1 MTEKFTTEEK
11 VSLLFKKNFGKPS
24 TRSDIQFF
32 QEPDFSS
39 YSKVFTS
46 QIWKD
51 SASIPATV
59 PSALENATTDDN
71 GNNITGSIIGKSS
84 GVIRR
89 FEKVLL
95 EHVSGSNN
103 QAYTAYDGSGNVLLK
118 NTIPFN
124 FDASGSYLYTLYD
137 NSMNVINFGD
147 GEWVLDI
154 ESGILTFYH
163 ISDLPGVNSSNP
175 PYISFYRYDGTFG
188 IGSSSSSD
196 SLSSNNTI
204 QITSTNG
211 IINILSQSSLSNAIT
226 INSSQGGFEIVGN
239 TNSDIT
245 TNSGDLTITATDGI
259 LNLTSGNSSNQA
271 IIINASNVAGGID
284 IDAGTTGVDITST
297 GSIKLNSAAASNYTV
312 TGDNLSLETITSGNV
327 LLDSAADVQI
337 QSTAN
342 TIINNSSNTSNFQVK
357 TSGDANAFYIN
368 GTTDNI
374 GIGTNAPDSDRKLHV
389 SGNVRI
395 EGDLLVNGNYSQID
409 TNTSTTEQWRVTN
422 DGTGP
427 AVIVKQSGEQPI
439 AQFIDSNVNTSV
451 NSAGTAT
458 TSGSST
464 TLTLSSQTD
473 FDNLQLE
480 SQLIIDSNTVYI
492 VSKASSTPPYN
503 ITLDRNIN
511 ISSATAFTYKLPFNA
526 LYIENSGNVGIGTND
541 PKTEFQVEGTKA
553 IRIPVGTTAQRPSG
567 SDALAGQ
574 IRYNTTSNTFEGY
587 TSSSNWQNLG
597 SLIDSDEDTY
607 IRVMADDFVTDT
619 DTIRFITNSNEV
631 VRINSSGYLG
641 IATNNPT
648 YDLDVNGTVGIN
660 EYLYHNDNS
669 NTFLRFQTNQITLS
683 INNNSELDLN
693 TYNTNLQSTS
703 GNVIILSSI
712 NSNITA
718 TTGCINIKSNQSTAT
733 NSIDISSIQGGISLN
748 AAQASNITTT
758 GANMTIDTATS
769 GNLVLT
775 SAADV
780 DVNATSAI
788 TLDAN
793 AASNLTTSSGD
804 LTLEATAASL
814 NLIGGEANYQAI
826 RIHASNSAGGIDID
840 AGTAGIDATTTGE
853 ISLNATEAS
862 NFTSSNGDITIK
874 SISKSVNIVGGES
887 NYQAIRIYASD
898 TAGGI
903 DIDSGTNGINITT
916 TGATNLNASAASN
929 YTVSGDNLTL
939 NTTTSGNLLLESA
952 ADVKIQPTTN
962 LIINDSSNSI
972 NFQMKTSG
980 DANTFY
986 VKGST
991 DNIGIGTNNP
1001 DSNRKLHVSGNV
1013 RIEGDLLVN
1022 GNYSQIDTNA
1032 STTEQWRVTNDGT
1045 GPAVIVKQSGEQPIA
1060 QFIDSNANT
1069 SVNSA
1074 GTATTSGSSTTLTL
1088 SSQTDFDNLELES
1101 QIIIGSDTVY
1111 VISKS
1116 SSTPPYNI
1124 TLDRELNISSAT
1136 SFTYKLP
1143 YNALYIENNG
1153 NVGINTNDPAYDLDV
1168 NGDIRAQGN
1177 ILSSGTIT
1185 GKIGDPTSETYEM
1198 GITSGMTIADAIVTL
1213 DNWIY
1218 DKLLDSPPTFTNG
1231 VNTTATSY
1239 IKLDWS
1245 LPTQTELAFLN
1256 VNVPKISNIK
1266 IDYKLSSDTWSNSVT
1281 ISSGSSDLNQAY
1293 FYVTGSGTSNLAGT
1307 TYNYYSLLNNTNYDF
1322 RVYGINESSSAAL
1335 KYLTFSNLSSLP
1347 VGVPNEATSLTG
1359 TASNSSSISINWVK
1373 PSDHDITASGTN
1385 TVPDIDNYKV
1395 NYSAVSTLRYG
1406 GVITHSN
1413 NFTSTTTNSV
1423 INNLNPGQTYQ
1434 FGVTTKNIINN
1445 SGGTG
1450 NDGYGASSNT
1460 VNILTNYP
1468 TAPNYLQT
1476 TNLNEIL
1483 NLSTFRDTYS
1493 SSGVYKLD
1501 GTTQVASSGNIVRK
1515 SVVENDATYNNN
1527 LGFNQITD
1535 MRLNETEGDTSVK
1548 VSTIKVF
1555 SGPHSTYQNN
1565 PLSVDIGGFGQT
1577 SKVGSYIDTD
1587 AKITITS
1594 DEDYYSVATSEGF
1607 YKKLSFQTYTSN
1619 FATSYIAST
1628 EKYNIQ
1634 IQQETFTGGSLANTN
1649 TSQIIDFYV
1658 EDVNQAPV
1666 VNKTQ
1671 VNSITVA
1678 SSSQYQFISGI
1689 PSINDGAS
1697 FKVIFTVSELAHRFL
1712 RNDLKHVDMQ
1722 IKDSSNTI
1730 NLSNSQS
1737 ITKTDIN
1744 GSPYKYYTPNSN
1756 LYEKSTTVHNNGIVL
1771 SETSSSTQIQF
1782 IDHEVNI
1789 QTSTDVFDE
1798 NLNVSITP
1806 YNIYGTGTA
1815 VNGGVINMLNGNS
1828 GGNIRI
1834 DTLSI
1839 KTQSNTSTTS
1849 LPYGLH
1855 VRSGYDSS
1863 TNYYPSGPGTG
1874 NEDFGDTYDNT
1885 ADISST
1891 SNPRYDTELQLV
1903 NGKYQTP
1910 GSNDG
1915 YKNYT
1920 TYYLFNGI
1928 TETYPSYFNYSTITS
1943 STNFRYST
1951 FKYENLTNLS
1961 ITNKIT
1967 ITFMESENFSDIK
1980 PSDLSLHI
1988 KVPTYTGWLDANK
2001 TVDINGVNDSNKL
2014 TDGTGC
2020 LSTFGS
2026 NVSTSTKK
2034 YCYLPLSLSD
2044 SVLYIRCGLKLN
2056 SNKKFRYIKVEV
2068 GFV

>member
-39 YSKVFTS
+39 YSKVYTS

-51 SASIPATV
+51 SSSIPATV
-59 PSALENATTDDN
+59 PTALENATTDDN
-71 GNNITGSIIGKSS
+71 GSNISGSIIGKSS

-95 EHVSGSNN
+95 QHVSGSNN

-137 NSMNVINFGD
+137 NSLNVINFGD
-147 GEWVLDI
+147 GEWVLDP

-188 IGSSSSSD
+188 VGSSGSSN
-196 SLSSNNTI
+196 SLSSSNTI

-245 TNSGDLTITATDGI
+245 TTSGDLTITATDGI
-259 LNLTSGNSSNQA
+259 LNLTSGKASDQA

-284 IDAGTTGVDITST
+284 IDAGTTGVNMTST
-297 GSIKLNSAAASNYTV
+297 GAIKLNSSAASNYTV
-312 TGDNLSLETITSGNV
+312 TGANLTLKTTTSGNV
-327 LLDSAADVQI
+327 LLESAADVQI

-368 GTTDNI
+368 GATDNI
-374 GIGTNAPDSDRKLHV
+374 GIGTNVPDSDRKLHV

-458 TSGSST
+458 TSGSSS

-480 SQLIIDSNTVYI
+480 SQLIISSNTVYV

-511 ISSATAFTYKLPFNA
+511 ISSATSFTYKLPFNA

-574 IRYNTTSNTFEGY
+574 IRYNTTSSTFEGY

-648 YDLDVNGTVGIN
+648 YHLDVNGTVGIN
-660 EYLYHNDNS
+660 EYLYHNNNS
-669 NTFLRFQTNQITLS
+669 TTFLRYQTNQISLS
-683 INNNSELDLN
+683 INNNSELDL
-693 TYNTNLQSTS
+693 TSYNTSLQSTS

-718 TTGCINIKSNQSTAT
+718 TTGRINIKSNQSTAS
-733 NSIDISSIQGGISLN
+733 NSIDISSATGGVSLN
-748 AAQASNITTT
+748 AAKASNITTT

-769 GNLVLT
+769 GNLILT
-775 SAADV
+775 SAANV

-793 AASNLTTSSGD
+793 AASNLTTASGD
-804 LTLEATAASL
+804 LTLEATAASI
-814 NLIGGEANYQAI
+814 NLTGGEANYQAV

-853 ISLNATEAS
+853 ISLNATTAS

-887 NYQAIRIYASD
+887 NHQAIRIYASD

-903 DIDSGTNGINITT
+903 DIDSGTNGVDITT
-916 TGATNLNASAASN
+916 TGAANLNASAASN
-929 YTVSGDNLTL
+929 YTVTGGNLTL

-972 NFQMKTSG
+972 NFNVKTSG

-991 DNIGIGTNNP
+991 NNIGIGTNNP

-1069 SVNSA
+1069 SANSA
-1074 GTATTSGSSTTLTL
+1074 GTATTSGSSTTFTL
-1088 SSQTDFDNLELES
+1088 SSQTDFDNLQLES
-1101 QIIIGSDTVY
+1101 QIIIGSETVY
-1111 VISKS
+1111 VISKA

-1124 TLDRELNISSAT
+1124 TLDRELNISTAT

-1177 ILSSGTIT
+1177 LLSSGTIT
-1185 GKIGDPTSETYEM
+1185 GKVGNPTSETYDM
-1198 GITSGMTIADAIVTL
+1198 GITAGMSIADAIVTL

-1231 VNTTATSY
+1231 TNTTATSY
-1239 IKLDWS
+1239 IKLDWN

-1256 VNVPKISNIK
+1256 VNVPKITNIK
-1266 IDYKLSSDTWSNSVT
+1266 IDYKLSSDTWSNAVA
-1281 ISSGSSDLNQAY
+1281 ISSGSSDLIQAY

-1322 RVYGINESSSAAL
+1322 RVYGLNESSSAAL

-1385 TVPDIDNYKV
+1385 TVPNIDNYKV

-1450 NDGYGASSNT
+1450 NNGYGASSNT

-1476 TNLNEIL
+1476 SNLNEIL

-1493 SSGVYKLD
+1493 SSGGYKLN
-1501 GTTQVASSGNIVRK
+1501 GTTQIASSGNIVRK
-1515 SVVENDATYNNN
+1515 SVVENNATYNNN

-1535 MRLNETEGDTSVK
+1535 MRLNETEGDTAVK
-1548 VSTIKVF
+1548 VSTMKVF

-1565 PLSVDIGGFGQT
+1565 PLSVDIGGFGRT
-1577 SKVGSYIDTD
+1577 SKVGSYLDAD

-1594 DEDYYSVATSEGF
+1594 DADYYSVTASEGY

-1619 FATSYIAST
+1619 FATSYLAST

-1634 IQQETFTGGSLANTN
+1634 IQQETFTGGSVANTN
-1649 TSQIIDFYV
+1649 TSQIVDFYV
-1658 EDVNQAPV
+1658 EDLNQVPV

-1678 SSSQYQFISGI
+1678 SSSQYKFISGI
-1689 PSINDGAS
+1689 PTIDDGAS
-1697 FKVIFTVSELAHRFL
+1697 FKVIFTASELAHRFL

-1737 ITKTDIN
+1737 ITKTNIN

-1771 SETSSSTQIQF
+1771 SETSSSTRIQF
-1782 IDHEVNI
+1782 IDHQVNLL
-1789 QTSTDVFDE
+1789 TSSDVFDE
-1798 NLNVSITP
+1798 DVNVSITP
-1806 YNIYGTGTA
+1806 YNLYGTGTA
-1815 VNGGVINMLNGNS
+1815 VNGGVINMSNGNS
-1828 GGNIRI
+1828 GGNVRI
-1834 DTLSI
+1834 DIKSI
-1839 KTQSNTSTTS
+1839 KTQSNTSTTT

-1863 TNYYPSGPGTG
+1863 TDYYPSGPGTG
-1874 NEDFGDTYDNT
+1874 NNDFGDTYDNT
-1885 ADISST
+1885 KDISST
-1891 SNPRYDTELQLV
+1891 SNPRYNTELQLV
-1903 NGKYQTP
+1903 NGKYQAP
-1910 GSNDG
+1910 GSSDG

-1928 TETYPSYFNYSTITS
+1928 AETYPSYFNYSTITS
-1943 STNFRYST
+1943 STDYRFTT
-1951 FKYENLTNLS
+1951 FKYENITNLS
-1961 ITNKIT
+1961 STNKIT
-1967 ITFMESENFSDIK
+1967 LTLMESENFSSVK
-1980 PSDLSLHI
+1980 PSDFTLHI
-1988 KVPTYTGWLDANK
+1988 MVPTYTGWLDANK
-2001 TVDINGVNDSNKL
+2001 TVDINGVNDNNKM
-2014 TDGTGC
+2014 TNGTGC

-2026 NVSTSTKK
+2026 NISTSTKK

-2044 SVLYIRCGLKLN
+2044 TVLYVRCGIKLN
-2056 SNKKFRYIKVEV
+2056 SNKKFKYIKVEV
-2068 GFV
+2068 GFT